1 MKDNLKTLKDLRK
14 WAYPTTL
21 SRNAKPV
28 SRRNP
33 RTTPSHE
40 IIIKFNDLKAE
51 IVKWVKED
59 IQEHENMFRDVL
71 KGRTIISPT
80 MTLIKK
86 WMRRLDI
93 TEEDLK

>member
-1 MKDNLKTLKDLRK
+1 MSELKTLKDLEWFENQARG
-14 WAYPTTL
+14 YL
-21 SRNAKPV
+21 VDSR
-28 SRRNP
+28 
-33 RTTPSHE
+33 E
-40 IIIKFNDLKAE
+40 LKAE
-51 IVKWVKED
+51 AVKWVKED